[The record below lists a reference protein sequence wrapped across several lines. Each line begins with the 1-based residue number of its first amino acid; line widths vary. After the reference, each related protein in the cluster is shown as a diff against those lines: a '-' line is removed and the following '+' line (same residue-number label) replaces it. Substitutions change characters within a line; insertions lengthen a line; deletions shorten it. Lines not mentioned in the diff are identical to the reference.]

1 MSSLSTADTPGEVRN
16 ALDLRLTVDNLP
28 DEVIQQPIFRLEAE
42 EAVLAA
48 DPAAL
53 TYTDPSTA
61 LDRVRRATT
70 YLTAALIAP
79 VLPNLTQL
87 QLGDTRFSWE
97 AWDGAARAAQLR
109 SLAAAA
115 LALNTEADGQV
126 PFMEQFQT
134 APGFRGR

>member
-1 MSSLSTADTPGEVRN
+1 MSALFTADSPGQVRA
-16 ALDLRLTVDNLP
+16 ALDLRLTEDNLP
-28 DEVIQQPIFRLEAE
+28 DEIIEQPIFVDEAT
-42 EAVLAA
+42 EAVLIA
-48 DPAAL
+48 DPDASS
-53 TYTDPSTA
+53 YTDPSTA

-87 QLGDTRFSWE
+87 ALGDTRFNWE

-109 SLAAAA
+109 GLAAAA

-126 PFMEQFQT
+126 PFMTQFQT